1 MLVWHTWRMVI
12 STLSPFG
19 AHKEHTRRALAGRGG
34 GSGKRFVYRGYVVR
48 GSSAGVV
55 SRISCSMLV
64 MPVLARTR
72 ISS

>member
-1 MLVWHTWRMVI
+1 MAHVADGYLHALSFRRPRGAYKKSPRRSWRGLGV
-12 STLSPFG
+12 
-19 AHKEHTRRALAGRGG
+19 ALRV
-34 GSGKRFVYRGYVVR
+34 SRGYVVR